1 MNTNRPIDAIAIVV
15 TVILC
20 ASWGYQ
26 NVAIK
31 LALPEMGPLGQGTFR
46 SIGATILVS
55 IFMLQRLSRSP
66 WKKGVGTPGLVAGLL
81 FGIEFILLFVAVA
94 YTDASRAVMFLYVA
108 PFVVAIG
115 GHFFI
120 QGERMDLKSSIGVA
134 LAFAGVAVALNPGTN
149 VDFEMLKGDVL
160 ALAAGIFWGLTTLVI
175 RGTELRTA
183 PAAQVLWYQLV
194 VSAVMFSVAGWWY
207 DDTMFVDV
215 GPVTMASLLYQTI
228 WVVAITYAV
237 WFALIAR
244 YSATSLSVITF
255 LTPLFGAAM
264 GHVFLGEELTSR
276 HMIGVIAVAIGI
288 MLVSMRRSP
297 RGPAA
302 AALS

>member
-1 MNTNRPIDAIAIVV
+1 MNTSRPIDAIAIVV

-20 ASWGYQ
+20 ASWGFQ

-31 LALPEMGPLGQGTFR
+31 LALPEMGPLGQGAFR
-46 SIGATILVS
+46 SIASTLLVS
-55 IFMLQRLSRSP
+55 IFIVQRLSRTP
-66 WKKGVGTPGLVAGLL
+66 WKKGVGKAGLL
-81 FGIEFILLFVAVA
+81 AGILFGLEFVMLFLAVA
-94 YTDASRAVMFLYVA
+94 YTDAARAVMFLYAA

-120 QGERMDLKSSIGVA
+120 PGERVDLKASIGIV
-134 LAFAGVAVALNPGTN
+134 LAFLGLAIALNPDLSVN
-149 VDFEMLKGDVL
+149 DDLMKGDLL
-160 ALAAGIFWGLTTLVI
+160 ALGAGVLWGLTTLVI

-194 VSAVMFSVAGWWY
+194 VSALMFAVVGWWY
-207 DDTMFVDV
+207 NDTMFVDV
-215 GPVTMASLLYQTI
+215 GPVTIASLLYQTL

-264 GHVFLGEELTSR
+264 GHVFLGEQLAGR
-276 HMIGVIAVAIGI
+276 HMIGVAAVAIGI
-288 MLVSMRRSP
+288 MLVSMRRGRRKVSVT
-297 RGPAA
+297 GP
-302 AALS
+302 S